1 MKLAENIKK
10 HCFNHLNLS
19 IFGAQIAIYAMLCIW
34 AMVTILLE
42 HDTNIA
48 IDSIR
53 VNATVLFL
61 LLVEFHG

>member
-19 IFGAQIAIYAMLCIW
+19 IFGAQIAIYAMFVAIW

-61 LLVEFHG
+61 LLV

>member
-19 IFGAQIAIYAMLCIW
+19 IFGAQIAIYAMFVAIW

-48 IDSIR
+48 IDLYKS
-53 VNATVLFL
+53 
-61 LLVEFHG
+61 